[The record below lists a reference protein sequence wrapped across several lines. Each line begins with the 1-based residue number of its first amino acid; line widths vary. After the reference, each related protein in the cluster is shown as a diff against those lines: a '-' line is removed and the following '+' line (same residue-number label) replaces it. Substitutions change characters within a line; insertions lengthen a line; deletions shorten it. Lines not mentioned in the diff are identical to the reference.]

1 MMPRT
6 LQTGEHNPLSSDA
19 WRHLAGVGFGT
30 LGLAWWLSDWLDA
43 GAAPIVLAASACAAA
58 ATALFVGRSV
68 LERTHP
74 FLSFGS
80 ANRITLLRAG
90 LVVLLMGLLLQPAS
104 VATAWLAV
112 TIASVSAL
120 LDAFDGP
127 AARRSGMAS
136 RFGARFDMET
146 DALLILVLSVLAW
159 RWDRAGAWVL
169 LSGLM
174 RYGFVLA
181 GSVLPWLR
189 RELAPSRRRQTVS
202 VVQGIGLIVCL
213 VPWLP
218 APASAAIAAF
228 SLALLCYSF
237 GVDCRALAMRR
248 SIEEAA

>member
-1 MMPRT
+1 
-6 LQTGEHNPLSSDA
+6 
-19 WRHLAGVGFGT
+19 
-30 LGLAWWLSDWLDA
+30 
-43 GAAPIVLAASACAAA
+43 
-58 ATALFVGRSV
+58 
-68 LERTHP
+68 
-74 FLSFGS
+74 
-80 ANRITLLRAG
+80 
-90 LVVLLMGLLLQPAS
+90 
-104 VATAWLAV
+104 
-112 TIASVSAL
+112 
-120 LDAFDGP
+120 
-127 AARRSGMAS
+127 
-136 RFGARFDMET
+136 MET